1 MRAIIILSILAL
13 VSGCMSV
20 GRPIDQ
26 NAANQIKEGVT
37 TKDEVAHLMGQP
49 YQVARKSG
57 GITEFTY
64 IFVQASPKASSF
76 IPFVGVFAGG
86 ANVSQQT
93 LVVAFDDTN
102 VVKSVTSTAS
112 AGDSGYGLTA
122 QPGQEVPKQ

>member
-1 MRAIIILSILAL
+1 MRTIIILSILAL
-13 VSGCMSV
+13 VSGCASV

-26 NAANQIKEGVT
+26 KAASQIKEGVS
-37 TKDEVAHLMGQP
+37 TKDDVVHLMGQP

-64 IFVQASPKASSF
+64 VFVQTSVKASSF
-76 IPFVGVFAGG
+76 IPIVGVFAGG

-93 LVVAFDDTN
+93 LVVAFNDSN
-102 VVKSVTSTAS
+102 VVKSVTNTAS

-122 QPGQEVPKQ
+122 QPGQDIPKQ

>member
-1 MRAIIILSILAL
+1 MRAIIMLITLAL
-13 VSGCMSV
+13 VSGCVSA

-26 NAANQIKEGVT
+26 NAASKIKEGISN
-37 TKDEVAHLMGQP
+37 KDEVVRLMGQP
-49 YQVARKSG
+49 YQVVRRSG

-64 IFVQASPKASSF
+64 VFVQASPKASSF
-76 IPFVGVFAGG
+76 IPIVGAFVGG

-93 LVVAFDDTN
+93 LVVAFDDSN

-122 QPGQEVPKQ
+122 QPGQDIQKQ